1 MAQVKKEVVTKE
13 YFEELQAKYRRL
25 IDVERPQVLEELA
38 AARSQGDLSE
48 NADYDAA
55 RNKQAEIEATI
66 RELEYTLNNIEVA
79 SEKVSK
85 NKITATSTVVIYDLA
100 DEEEYTFQ
108 LVGSIGS
115 DPEKGKIT
123 TESSLGAALLG
134 KEVGNEVEVICGDG
148 SSYKVIVREIK

>member
-1 MAQVKKEVVTKE
+1 MAQIKKEVVTKE
-13 YFEELQAKYRRL
+13 YFEELQAKYRHL
-25 IDVERPQVLEELA
+25 IDIDRPQVLEELA

-55 RNKQAEIEATI
+55 RNKQAEIEAKI
-66 RELEYTLNNIEVA
+66 RDLEFTLNNIEVA
-79 SEKVSK
+79 SDKVSK
-85 NKITATSTVVIYDLA
+85 NKITATSTVVVFDV
-100 DEEEYTFQ
+100 DEQEEITYQ

-115 DPEKGKIT
+115 DPERGKIT
-123 TESSLGAALLG
+123 TESSLGSALLG

>member
-66 RELEYTLNNIEVA
+66 RELEFTLNNIEVA
-79 SEKVSK
+79 SDKVSK

-115 DPEKGKIT
+115 DPERGKIT

>member
-79 SEKVSK
+79 SDKVSK

-115 DPEKGKIT
+115 DPERGKIT